1 MSRFAMVALA
11 LCASVGLARPG
22 LAQAAKDEMQIL
34 RISKPGAEKARVFG
48 FWKERIAVLN
58 KTALVALKPGQN
70 GPFDILWKE
79 FRDGDTT
86 IVASILFDGGEGGC
100 DMGANSSSSTQSWAA
115 NCPARIVT
123 IAADGTQ
130 SVRDSRACFQWF
142 PLARLDD
149 PPEPGERSYA
159 SYDAAKKTVS
169 LGVTAKAK
177 FVRACTRNVRLR

>member
-1 MSRFAMVALA
+1 MKTFAIVSLA
-11 LCASVGLARPG
+11 LCASIGLVQPG

-34 RISKPGAEKARVFG
+34 RIGKPGAEKARVFG

-58 KTALVALKPGQN
+58 RDALVALKPGQN

-79 FRDGDTT
+79 FKDGDAT
-86 IVASILFDGGEGGC
+86 IVASILFDSGEGGC
-100 DMGANSSSSTQSWAA
+100 EMGPNSSSSTQSWAA
-115 NCPARIVT
+115 NCPAKIVT
-123 IAADGTQ
+123 IAADGAQ
-130 SVRDSRACFQWF
+130 RVRNSRACFQWF
-142 PLARLDD
+142 PLASRDD

-177 FVRACTRNVRLR
+177 FVRACTRNVKL